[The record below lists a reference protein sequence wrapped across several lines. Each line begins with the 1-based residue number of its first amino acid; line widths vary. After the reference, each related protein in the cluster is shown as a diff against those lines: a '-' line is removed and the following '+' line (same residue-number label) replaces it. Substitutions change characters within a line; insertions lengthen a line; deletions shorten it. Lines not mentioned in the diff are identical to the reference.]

1 MHSSSKTRR
10 LFRKAGH
17 PTRPTTMCISPTRP
31 ESAKPA
37 SSPWDAP
44 SRGQGRCKQLIIVLP
59 SLLVSIIQGWPGWVP
74 HCMRLTRLFRGRGM
88 REHMGLIGP
97 SGSPV
102 GGLFQPLAGF
112 NRGRKDY
119 DGPMRGITTMAR
131 SMWSCPGRW
140 MLVAIAALSL
150 AAGTTGEATTS
161 ISERAVVEV
170 DHATVDQI
178 LDVFHKADATIA
190 AEDLDGVMGLYATQ
204 YNYHGLKQADIRK
217 IWFDLF
223 KEYRNV
229 VEVHFFSKIAKV
241 GSGSN
246 AVIEITCTGI
256 LSGISKTSGLRVPI
270 DSWHEEVHFLTRE
283 GDAWRIR
290 GNAGE
295 TPPTL
300 PFGTAPHPL
309 F

>member
-1 MHSSSKTRR
+1 
-10 LFRKAGH
+10 
-17 PTRPTTMCISPTRP
+17 
-31 ESAKPA
+31 
-37 SSPWDAP
+37 
-44 SRGQGRCKQLIIVLP
+44 
-59 SLLVSIIQGWPGWVP
+59 
-74 HCMRLTRLFRGRGM
+74 
-88 REHMGLIGP
+88 
-97 SGSPV
+97 
-102 GGLFQPLAGF
+102 
-112 NRGRKDY
+112 
-119 DGPMRGITTMAR
+119 
-131 SMWSCPGRW
+131 
-140 MLVAIAALSL
+140 
-150 AAGTTGEATTS
+150 
-161 ISERAVVEV
+161 
-170 DHATVDQI
+170 

-256 LSGISKTSGLRVPI
+256 LSGISKTSDLRVPI

-283 GDAWRIR
+283 GGAWRIR

-295 TPPTL
+295 TPRVL